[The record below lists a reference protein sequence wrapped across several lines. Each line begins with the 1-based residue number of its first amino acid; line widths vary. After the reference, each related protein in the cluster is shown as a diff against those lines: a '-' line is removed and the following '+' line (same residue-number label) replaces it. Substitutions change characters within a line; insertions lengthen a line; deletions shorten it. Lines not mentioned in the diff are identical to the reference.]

1 MLLSLLLHGDAV
13 AGGGLFGYDAPRLHA
28 VINDFPPALLVVG
41 VLLELAYLFTK
52 RESLRNAAYWTLVV
66 GAVTTA
72 VALFSGLR
80 AEEAVEHGQAIHE
93 IMQVHER
100 FAWITLGVFGVVAV
114 WRVLRESKMLRR
126 ERVVLALVGVV
137 GLVLLTATGMEGG
150 ELVFDH
156 AAGMSTE
163 AMEAEIRTAR
173 AGTSTRRVRNMT
185 TDAMTADCSGA
196 EPTGRACETGHTPMR
211 PAHRNTK
218 TDEAS
223 GAGQRPTAPAPPRPA
238 IHARCVAANRTQLV
252 LRSARYRARQKPSS
266 TSTWPRPPRYW
277 LNS

>member
-137 GLVLLTATGMEGG
+137 GLVPLTATGMEGG

-163 AMEAEIRTAR
+163 AMEAEIQNR
-173 AGTSTRRVRNMT
+173 AGGHEHAPGEEH
-185 TDAMTADCSGA
+185 DEEAMTADSLGS
-196 EPTGRACETGHTPMR
+196 ETDS
-211 PAHRNTK
+211 A
-218 TDEAS
+218 
-223 GAGQRPTAPAPPRPA
+223 APAKPVHT
-238 IHARCVAANRTQLV
+238 HAPGTPEH
-252 LRSARYRARQKPSS
+252 KD
-266 TSTWPRPPRYW
+266 
-277 LNS
+277 